1 MRRFAYFLVLL
12 VVVAIPAF
20 AETLKSLPMPTGP
33 YQVGIAKYDLT
44 DPFRKEIG
52 YPSGRRIPIQIYF
65 PTQKGPQNL
74 HPKIFEERT
83 PGNWPPLDVE
93 VYSQKTDISSLA
105 TDSKHPLILLNHG
118 DTVAMTD
125 YAYIAEDLASHGY
138 IVVAI
143 QHQLKTDPDEPK
155 FWKERSISR
164 YGKVIDN
171 MLYVFE
177 WLQDNQAQLFNNTLD
192 LKKVALIGH
201 SMGGNSLLLF
211 ANRAS
216 NAFKK
221 KQNEA
226 LLPHVDSSGVKEAI
240 IVLDTGGFPYPNH
253 HQYPLFLLLSEER
266 EAYQKKSGTYDDMVK
281 IGHKV
286 KYYKGSKHIS
296 FMDHGYI
303 DPENPVNPK
312 EHYFNGTL
320 EERKIF
326 FDQVRRDV
334 REFLKENGIG
344 ETTIQGERTL

>member
-1 MRRFAYFLVLL
+1 MRRFAYLLVLL
-12 VVVAIPAF
+12 VALAIPAF
-20 AETLKSLPMPTGP
+20 TETLKSLPMPTGP
-33 YQVGIAKYDLT
+33 YQVGMAKYDLT

-52 YPSGRRIPIQIYF
+52 HPTGRLIPIQIYF
-65 PTQKGPQNL
+65 PIQKGLQIL
-74 HPKIFEERT
+74 HPKLFEERT
-83 PGNWPPLDVE
+83 PGKWPPLDAE
-93 VYSQKTDISSLA
+93 VYSQKADLASLA
-105 TDSKHPLILLNHG
+105 TDSKHPLIFLNHG

-177 WLQDNQAQLFNNTLD
+177 WLQDDQTKLFNNTLD
-192 LKKVALIGH
+192 LKKIGLIGH
-201 SMGGNSLLLF
+201 SMGGNSLLLL

-216 NAFKK
+216 NVSKN
-221 KQNEA
+221 KQNNV
-226 LLPHVDSSGVKEAI
+226 LLPHTDKSGVKEAI

-266 EAYQKKSGTYDDMVK
+266 EDYQKKSGTYDDMVK

-286 KYYKGSKHIS
+286 KYYNGSKHIS

-303 DPENPVNPK
+303 NPQNPVNPN

-320 EERKIF
+320 EERKVF
-326 FDQVRRDV
+326 FDQVRRDI
-334 REFLKENGIG
+334 REFLNESGIG
-344 ETTIQGERTL
+344 ESS

>member
-12 VVVAIPAF
+12 VAVAIPAF
-20 AETLKSLPMPTGP
+20 SETLKSLPMPTGS
-33 YQVGIAKYDLT
+33 YQVGMAKYDLM
-44 DPFRKEIG
+44 DPFRQEIE
-52 YPSGRRIPIQIYF
+52 YPSGRPIPVQIYF
-65 PTQKGPQNL
+65 PTKRGPQIL
-74 HPKIFEERT
+74 HPKVFEDRG
-83 PGNWPPLDVE
+83 PDKWPPLEVE
-93 VYSQKTDISSLA
+93 VYSQKADIASLA
-105 TDSKHPLILLNHG
+105 SESKHPLVLLNHG
-118 DTVAMTD
+118 DMVAMTD

-177 WLQDNQAQLFNNTLD
+177 WLQENQTNLFNNTLD
-192 LKKVALIGH
+192 LKKIGLIGH

-226 LLPHVDSSGVKEAI
+226 LFPYVDSSGVKEAI
-240 IVLDTGGFPYPNH
+240 IVLDSGGFPYPNH
-253 HQYPLFLLLSEER
+253 HQYPLFLLMSEER

-303 DPENPVNPK
+303 DPQNPVNPN

-320 EERKIF
+320 EERKDF
-326 FDQVRRDV
+326 FDQVRNDIL
-334 REFLKENGIG
+334 EFLNKSGI
-344 ETTIQGERTL
+344 